1 MYHTSLAILAES
13 HVPKTLWDEACQTSC
28 YLINR
33 LPTPILQNISPF
45 QKLFNRSPD
54 YNFLRIF
61 GCACFPNLHPY
72 NQHEFDLS
80 IN

>member
-1 MYHTSLAILAES
+1 MLPNQSSPHTS
-13 HVPKTLWDEACQTSC
+13 
-28 YLINR
+28 
-33 LPTPILQNISPF
+33 PTNISHF